1 MESSDSHE
9 RFDRTQR
16 GPWVLTMHAIAAG
29 AVVPAILAVDLGSW
43 RFFFYILVALFELLA
58 FGFLHLNLRDEGD
71 RLEVRFGPIQIPYCH
86 TTIMYD
92 EITSFE
98 AARSGLMDGWGI
110 HWNPKHGWIY
120 NIWGYDCVKIMRGDK
135 PLRIGTNDLEGLLAL
150 LVQKAPQAVA
160 AEDAP
165 AEKQADGE
173 DA

>member
-1 MESSDSHE
+1 MESSDSHV

-16 GPWVLTMHAIAAG
+16 GPWVLIMHAIAAG

-43 RFFFYILVALFELLA
+43 RFLFYILVALFELLA

-92 EITSFE
+92 EITSFK
-98 AARSGLMDGWGI
+98 AARSGLIDGWGI

-150 LVQKAPQAVA
+150 LAQKAPGAVA